1 MGDHRLDIESSLE
14 ETGQAIPG
22 FEESAACNAVDANPF
37 KNDFVGKIAIDR
49 AGWNAEERDTSA
61 VLDGTEGLM
70 QRGRVPRHFEQGID
84 TFAAGDVAN
93 GGSDLVC
100 RFRLGVDE
108 MIGTDLFGKVQ
119 AVRTHIR
126 CDDDGGAGRSCD
138 GGREQSG
145 RTTAGNQDCLSRE
158 VFD

>member
-1 MGDHRLDIESSLE
+1 MGDHRLDIESGLE

-22 FEESAACNAVDANPF
+22 FKESAARNAVDANTF
-37 KNDFVGKIAIDR
+37 ENDFIGKIAIDR
-49 AGWNAEERDTSA
+49 AGWNAEERDASA
-61 VLDGTEGLM
+61 VLDGTESVM
-70 QRGRVPRHFEQGID
+70 QRGRIPRHFERGID
-84 TFAAGDVAN
+84 AFPDGDVTN

-100 RFRLGVDE
+100 RFRPGVDE

-145 RTTAGNQDCLSRE
+145 RTAAGDQDRLSRE